1 MDQIPKYQDRKDLLR
16 GMPRNQNKVLL
27 KGKGEFRKFSEGL
40 MQVVVFVD
48 HGKAQDPRI
57 PSAK

>member
-16 GMPRNQNKVLL
+16 GKLRNQNKVPL
-27 KGKGEFRKFSEGL
+27 KGKGEFQKFLEGL
-40 MQVVVFVD
+40 MLAVVFVD
-48 HGKAQDPRI
+48 HGKVQDPRI